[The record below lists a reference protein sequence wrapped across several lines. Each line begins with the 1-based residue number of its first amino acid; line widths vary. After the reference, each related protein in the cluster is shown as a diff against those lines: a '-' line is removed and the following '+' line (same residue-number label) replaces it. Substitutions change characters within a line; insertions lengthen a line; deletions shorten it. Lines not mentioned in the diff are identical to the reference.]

1 MLSRILSLVSL
12 LVCVPFLVGCGL
24 FSPVGADA
32 GSDPEGLPPRMEL
45 IQFDDDLPP
54 DLQMEA
60 PSAASG
66 EEQMRSLVVDPD
78 VLVQVRFLY
87 NLQVRLEG
95 LRRVIRDLSS
105 MLDHDGP
112 GEVDLD
118 WVAEVHEV
126 TREADEYFRVLT
138 SLQVPESQMERYGV
152 IYLDILDVVQ
162 LASYGSDRVL
172 AAAVLVGP
180 SGRSLLNMPVR
191 EVDEFN
197 TLVRESGF
205 FLEEAEDRVEDGI
218 TGVGRAIGRVSLR

>member
-1 MLSRILSLVSL
+1 MLSRILALTVL
-12 LVCVPFLVGCGL
+12 LASVPFLAGCGL
-24 FSPVGADA
+24 FGSVGADS
-32 GSDPEGLPPRMEL
+32 GSGPDGLPPRMEI
-45 IQFDDDLPP
+45 IQFDDDFPP
-54 DLQMEA
+54 DPQLGV
-60 PSAASG
+60 PAASSG
-66 EEQMRSLVVDPD
+66 EEVVRSLVVDPE
-78 VLVQVRFLY
+78 VLVRVRFLY

-95 LRRVIRDLSS
+95 LRRIIRDLSS
-105 MLDHDGP
+105 MLEYSGP
-112 GEVDLD
+112 GDVDLD

-138 SLQVPESQMERYGV
+138 SLQVPESQRGQYGG

-197 TLVRESGF
+197 TLVRESEF
-205 FLEEAEDRVEDGI
+205 FLEGAEERVEDGI

>member
-1 MLSRILSLVSL
+1 MLSRIPALTVL
-12 LVCVPFLVGCGL
+12 LACVPFLVGCGL
-24 FSPVGADA
+24 FSSVGADS
-32 GSDPEGLPPRMEL
+32 GSDPDGLPPRMEI
-45 IQFDDDLPP
+45 IQFDDDVPP
-54 DLQMEA
+54 DLQVVD
-60 PSAASG
+60 ASSL
-66 EEQMRSLVVDPD
+66 EEGRSLVVDPE

-95 LRRVIRDLSS
+95 LRRIIRDLSS
-105 MLDHDGP
+105 VLDHDGP
-112 GEVDLD
+112 GEINLD